1 LGHHGLLLQSLQ
13 RLAEAELCQRES
25 VAILRRLVEV
35 EKRSML
41 AYDLA
46 IALSNH
52 AESLQLLGRLADTE
66 RCRRECAT
74 ILRQL
79 TAMEKHSGIRDDLA
93 IALSNHEEVLRALG
107 QTGEAEQCRREAVL
121 HRRPAPGDGAED
133 RAAAAPRKTAV

>member
-1 LGHHGLLLQSLQ
+1 
-13 RLAEAELCQRES
+13 
-25 VAILRRLVEV
+25 
-35 EKRSML
+35 ML

-52 AESLQLLGRLADTE
+52 AEILQLLGRLADTE

-107 QTGEAEQCRREAVL
+107 QTGEAEQCRREAAL
-121 HRRPAPGDGAED
+121 HQTPSRSYGGED
-133 RAAAAPRKTAV
+133 RTAAPRKSTG